1 MNKYKF
7 LIFFL
12 FFKIIVFNAAAI
24 ENKIVLKIDNQIIT
38 SLDIQQE
45 INYLKVLNPNINQL
59 DRKRIYNIGKNSL
72 IREKIKKKE
81 ILKYVEKIKIDP
93 KYLNDLIK
101 ARYLNLK
108 LENRDQFEKYLKN
121 YNLDI
126 NIIEKKIS
134 IEALWN
140 QLIFSKFSSKVKI
153 DEAKLRKEINDNK
166 LFEIKSYLLSEIIFK
181 VSNKNDFDK
190 KFKLI
195 KNNIKT
201 NGFGNTALSFS
212 VSDSAPSGGKL
223 GWIREDALNKNVR
236 ENLNNLKIN
245 DISNPILLPNGYL
258 ILKIEN
264 MKYIKKNINLE
275 EEFKKIINYKTNQQL
290 NQYSNIYF
298 NKVKKNLTINEL

>member
-59 DRKRIYNIGKNSL
+59 DSKRIYNIGKNSL

-153 DEAKLRKEINDNK
+153 DEEKLRKEINDNK

>member
-12 FFKIIVFNAAAI
+12 FFKVIVFSAAAI

-153 DEAKLRKEINDNK
+153 DEEKLRKEINDNK

-195 KNNIKT
+195 KNNIKA